1 MAGKKITVGRASV
14 SIGSE
19 LENAVDQL
27 IRDLAGDVVEVIEDI
42 TEGLAENA
50 RKKWYE
56 NVTKRTGKSGAGNDY
71 RIEVRGDAIR
81 GVVFNDAKQGMKDPK
96 TQGMMRRTW
105 VEGNYAYFVHRPGP
119 FSTQLQRL
127 NMEEYRDVMKYY
139 RATGRIPE
147 GMVAT
152 AMTDKLGR
160 KRPVGVSKT
169 VPNPE
174 RFDGKNLW
182 KLLVLDPS
190 KQAIK
195 VSLAD
200 LDKAL
205 TASGKRFAKGG

>member
-1 MAGKKITVGRASV
+1 MAGKKITVGRATTA
-14 SIGSE
+14 IGPE
-19 LENAVDQL
+19 LDRAVDQL

-42 TEGLAENA
+42 AEGLAENA

-56 NVTKRTGKSGAGNDY
+56 NVRKRSGKSGAGNDY
-71 RIEVRGDAIR
+71 RLEVRGDSIR

-105 VEGNYAYFVHRPGP
+105 IEGSYAYFVHRPGP
-119 FSTQLQRL
+119 LSTQLQRL
-127 NMEEYRDVMKYY
+127 NMEEYREVMKYY

-160 KRPVGVSKT
+160 NRPVGVSKN
-169 VPNPE
+169 VPNPD

-200 LDKAL
+200 LDKAM
-205 TASGKRFAKGG
+205 TASGKRFAKGV

>member
-1 MAGKKITVGRASV
+1 MAGKRITIGRASTT
-14 SIGSE
+14 IGPE
-19 LENAVDQL
+19 LDRAVDQL
-27 IRDLAGDVVEVIEDI
+27 IRDLAGDVVDVIEDI

-50 RKKWYE
+50 RKQWYD
-56 NVTKRTGKSGAGNDY
+56 NVTERTGRSGRGNDY
-71 RIEVRGDAIR
+71 RLEVRGDAIK
-81 GVVFNDAKQGMKDPK
+81 GIVFNDAKQGMKDPK

-105 VEGNYAYFVHRPGP
+105 IEANYAYYVHRPGP

-127 NMEEYRDVMKYY
+127 NMDEYREVMRYY
-139 RATGRIPE
+139 RANGRIPE
-147 GMVAT
+147 GMVAQ

-160 KRPVGVSKT
+160 KRPVGVSKA

-174 RFDGKNLW
+174 RYDGKNLW

-195 VSLAD
+195 VSLSA
-200 LDKAL
+200 LDKAM